1 SAPSGARSRGTDR
14 YGRLIA
20 GGPIDTARVTGS
32 RPILALSDVS
42 EGGTMSNPVRKPA
55 RWEWVA
61 MDVSIPLRA
70 AEVPHAAETMRTLDL
85 ADEAGEG
92 VAQAMAA
99 VDARRRVVTIRELRY
114 DANRTTEAA
123 ARRALARFLAAGAD
137 A

>member
-1 SAPSGARSRGTDR
+1 MSGQ
-14 YGRLIA
+14 
-20 GGPIDTARVTGS
+20 TGKS
-32 RPILALSDVS
+32 P
-42 EGGTMSNPVRKPA
+42 

-85 ADEAGEG
+85 TDEAGDG
-92 VAQAMAA
+92 IAQAMAA
-99 VDARRRVVTIRELRY
+99 VDARRRLLTVRELRY

-123 ARRALARFLAAGAD
+123 ARRALARFVAAAADETTGQAAD